1 MGRGKFRYFA
11 LPALLL
17 TAAATQPGATAQR
30 SAPPQPSMVDYL
42 IGTWDCA
49 HTVGN
54 FSGTYRTS
62 YAKVLGGKWLQQT
75 YEFAGQKD
83 DPAST
88 AVALMGFDDRRQT
101 WVRFFANSKG
111 QYFPIRMTDTGTGWA
126 WKYSTFFTRST
137 PETPGPDAMITR
149 KSDTEYEIQGPSYP
163 KDGVQVTEHHVC
175 RKVSG

>member
-1 MGRGKFRYFA
+1 MEQRKAFCFA

-17 TAAATQPGATAQR
+17 LTGAAPQPAPAAAQQ
-30 SAPPQPSMVDYL
+30 SSMVDYL

-49 HTVGN
+49 HTVGT

-83 DPAST
+83 DPTST

-111 QYFPIRMTDTGTGWA
+111 QYFPIRMT
-126 WKYSTFFTRST
+126 
-137 PETPGPDAMITR
+137 E
-149 KSDTEYEIQGPSYP
+149 
-163 KDGVQVTEHHVC
+163 
-175 RKVSG
+175 